1 MPEFLTA
8 PGAIAVA
15 TDLRRALAERLRGA
29 VSTGEPPPARAPDDP
44 GLFGH
49 DSVARVVN
57 ADLGA
62 MMVGG
67 VASLLL
73 QMLHPAALAGVWD
86 HSDFR
91 RDRQGRLKRTARFIA
106 VTTYGST
113 EAAEATIARVRHI
126 HDAVGGTLPDGTAYR
141 ASDPVLLRWVHVAE
155 VWSFLTAHIRYR
167 APMMTVADQDRYVAE
182 MAVVAE
188 RLGADGVPATRA
200 ALDAALR
207 GFRPALRYDARTAA
221 VARALLAGPED
232 ASAAAHRL
240 FVEGAFDLLPAWA
253 AALHGRDRPLLA
265 RPALR
270 LGVAGLS
277 RLFRWALR
285 PA

>member
-1 MPEFLTA
+1 M
-8 PGAIAVA
+8 
-15 TDLRRALAERLRGA
+15 RRALGDRLRGA
-29 VSTGEPPPARAPDDP
+29 VSTGEAPPVRAPDDP

-106 VTTYGST
+106 VTTYGGT
-113 EAAEATIARVRHI
+113 DVAEATIARIRRI
-126 HDAVGGTLPDGTAYR
+126 HERVQGVLPDGTAYR
-141 ASDPVLLRWVHVAE
+141 ANDPALLRWVHVAE
-155 VWSFLTAHIRYR
+155 TWAFLNAHIRYR
-167 APMMTVADQDRYVAE
+167 APGMPVADQDRYVAE
-182 MAVVAE
+182 MGVVAAK
-188 RLGADGVPATRA
+188 LGADAVPQTSAELEA
-200 ALDAALR
+200 GLR
-207 GFRPALRYDARTAA
+207 GFRPALRYDARTAG
-221 VARALLAGPED
+221 VARELLRASDD
-232 ASAAAHRL
+232 ASGSAYRL
-240 FVEGAFDLLPAWA
+240 IVEGAFDLLPAWA
-253 AALHGRDRPLLA
+253 AAMHGRDRPLLA

-270 LGVAGLS
+270 LGVAGLN

-285 PA
+285 PT

>member
-1 MPEFLTA
+1 M
-8 PGAIAVA
+8 I
-15 TDLRRALAERLRGA
+15 DLRDQLAKRLRA
-29 VSTGEPPPARAPDDP
+29 SVSTGEPPPARAPDDP

-91 RDRQGRLKRTARFIA
+91 RDRHGRLKRTARFIA

-113 EAAEATIARVRHI
+113 ADAEATIARIRGI
-126 HDAVGGTLPDGTAYR
+126 HERVEGVLPDGTHYR
-141 ASDPVLLRWVHVAE
+141 ASDPLLLRWVHVAE
-155 VWSFLTAHIRYR
+155 TWAFLHAHLRYR
-167 APMMTVADQDRYVAE
+167 APAMPMAEQDRYVAE
-182 MAVVAE
+182 MAVVGE
-188 RLGADGVPATRA
+188 KLGATDVPHTRA

-207 GFRPALRYDARTAA
+207 ASRPALRYDARTAA
-221 VARALLAGPED
+221 VAKTLLAHETGTP
-232 ASAAAHRL
+232 AAAHAL
-240 FVEGAFDLLPAWA
+240 LVGGAIDLLPAWA
-253 AALHGRDRPLLA
+253 AAMHGRDRPLLA

-270 LGVAGLS
+270 LGVAGMS